1 MPYQLPVHQIQWHMN
16 LHARPPLKGGC
27 GNIINLP
34 YPDNTRVRVKSF
46 QNRVLNFHDFPHF
59 CAAFV
64 IWLCQRCLFYFYPHF
79 CADFCACEVCW
90 CHADTNLGLKTF
102 NFQSYPFTA
111 PDTIPLCTCLLN
123 NRYMTIVGTVATI
136 RPAPIVPQS
145 VVYLPTICIIPTVSV
160 RYFSE
165 LINVMANIISFQVER
180 NVNTEIVA
188 KAGLTN
194 GIIIWKNVL

>member
-1 MPYQLPVHQIQWHMN
+1 M
-16 LHARPPLKGGC
+16 
-27 GNIINLP
+27 
-34 YPDNTRVRVKSF
+34 
-46 QNRVLNFHDFPHF
+46 
-59 CAAFV
+59 
-64 IWLCQRCLFYFYPHF
+64 
-79 CADFCACEVCW
+79 
-90 CHADTNLGLKTF
+90 
-102 NFQSYPFTA
+102 
-111 PDTIPLCTCLLN
+111 
-123 NRYMTIVGTVATI
+123 
-136 RPAPIVPQS
+136 PQS